1 MSDRAYAGIPDQRSR
16 LSEPGISQNYS
27 KTNKKKKTKHEGR
40 EVHLGLG
47 SYSCETCLAFTI
59 WTCITFIETIQEV
72 N

>member
-1 MSDRAYAGIPDQRSR
+1 MIVLMPEFLTNDPD
-16 LSEPGISQNYS
+16 SQNLGS
-27 KTNKKKKTKHEGR
+27 LRITQKQNKKKTKHEGR